1 MSLFHIVFGLL
12 IAGATF
18 FLFAWISELRSFRS
32 MNRLEQLSAQIEYER
47 RLLDKESVTDRV
59 DKLTITWGLQGLW
72 GTSLGIVTVLY
83 LGLAAGLALLGVS
96 DLIGAFL
103 ALPVA
108 VATGL
113 MVMRSARQREEVR
126 FRRQLLQAFGIIASQ
141 IEAGDSINRA
151 LDKTVL
157 MVDDPLRRELANALA
172 GLVGTSSLT
181 SVLRPVA
188 QKYPSRAMD
197 LFLAA
202 LEIDETMG
210 AKLAPTLRQAQAS
223 LERQFDLAAEAMAEI
238 SQARSE
244 FIGITAVM
252 AMVALGMFFAAEG
265 VARDAYLSP
274 LGIALLGATVL
285 NYAFGV
291 IRTLR
296 IFSKAKR
303 GEE

>member
-1 MSLFHIVFGLL
+1 MSPIILAFGLL
-12 IAGATF
+12 ASGAMF
-18 FLFAWISELRSFRS
+18 FLLVWLRELRSFRS

-47 RLLDKESVTDRV
+47 RQLDKQSVSTRV
-59 DKLTITWGLQGLW
+59 DSLTIAWGLQGLW
-72 GTSLGIVTVLY
+72 GPALGIVTVLY
-83 LGLAAGLALLGVS
+83 LSFAAGLALLGVG
-96 DLIGAFL
+96 DLVGAFV
-103 ALPVA
+103 ALPVSIMSGFLA
-108 VATGL
+108 
-113 MVMRSARQREEVR
+113 MRSSRNREEIR

-157 MVDDPLRRELANALA
+157 MIEDPLRRELASALA
-172 GLVGTSSLT
+172 GMVGTTSLT
-181 SVLRPVA
+181 GALAPLG

-223 LERQFDLAAEAMAEI
+223 LERQFDLAAEATAEI

-244 FIGITAVM
+244 FIGITVVM

-274 LGIALLGATVL
+274 LGISLLGATIL
-285 NYAFGV
+285 NYIFGV
-291 IRTLR
+291 LRTLR

>member
-1 MSLFHIVFGLL
+1 MSPFHVVFGLL
-12 IAGATF
+12 AAGASF
-18 FLFAWISELRSFRS
+18 FLLAWLRELRSFRS

-47 RLLDKESVTDRV
+47 RQLDRQTLTDRV
-59 DKLTITWGLQGLW
+59 DKVAVTWGLQGLW
-72 GTSLGIVTVLY
+72 GPALGIVTVLY
-83 LGLAAGLALLGVS
+83 LSLAALLALLGVS
-96 DLIGAFL
+96 DLIGASL
-103 ALPVA
+103 ALPVS
-108 VATGL
+108 VAAGL
-113 MVMRSARQREEVR
+113 VLMRSSRQREEVR

-172 GLVGTSSLT
+172 SLVGTTSLT
-181 SVLRPVA
+181 SVLSPVA

-223 LERQFDLAAEAMAEI
+223 LERQFDLAAEATAEI

-244 FIGITAVM
+244 FIGITVVM
-252 AMVALGMFFAAEG
+252 ALVAFGMFFAAEG
-265 VARDAYLSP
+265 VARDAYMSP
-274 LGIALLGATVL
+274 LGIVLLTATVV

>member
-1 MSLFHIVFGLL
+1 MRPFHLVFGLL
-12 IAGATF
+12 GTGATF
-18 FLFAWISELRSFRS
+18 FLLAWVKELREFRS

-47 RLLDKESVTDRV
+47 RLLDKETISDRV
-59 DKLTITWGLQGLW
+59 DKLTVIWGLQGLW
-72 GTSLGIVTVLY
+72 GASLGVVTILY
-83 LGLAAGLALLGVS
+83 LGLAAILALLGVS
-96 DLIGAFL
+96 DILGAFL
-103 ALPVA
+103 ALPVSI
-108 VATGL
+108 ATGF
-113 MVMRSARQREEVR
+113 MVLRSSRQREEIR

-157 MVDDPLRRELANALA
+157 MVEDPLRREMANALA

-188 QKYPSRAMD
+188 QKYPSKAMD

-223 LERQFDLAAEAMAEI
+223 LERQFDLAAEATAEI

-244 FIGITAVM
+244 FIGISVVL
-252 AMVALGMFFAAEG
+252 AMVALGMFYAAEG

-285 NYAFGV
+285 NYIFGV
-291 IRTLR
+291 LRTLR

>member
-1 MSLFHIVFGLL
+1 MSPFHLVFGLL
-12 IAGATF
+12 ATGATF
-18 FLFAWISELRSFRS
+18 FLLAWVKELREFRS

-47 RLLDKESVTDRV
+47 RLLDKETVSDRV

-83 LGLAAGLALLGVS
+83 LGLAAVLALLGVS
-96 DLIGAFL
+96 DILGAFL
-103 ALPVA
+103 SLPVA

-113 MVMRSARQREEVR
+113 MVMRSSRQREEIR

-157 MVDDPLRRELANALA
+157 MVEDPLRREMANALA

-188 QKYPSRAMD
+188 QKYPSKAMD

-223 LERQFDLAAEAMAEI
+223 LERQFDLAAEATAEI

-244 FIGITAVM
+244 FIGISVVL
-252 AMVALGMFFAAEG
+252 AMVALGMFYAAEG

-274 LGIALLGATVL
+274 LGIALLGGTVL
-285 NYAFGV
+285 NYIFGV
-291 IRTLR
+291 LRTLR

-303 GEE
+303 GDE